1 MRGEAMDR
9 SRGLRNNLIYPNC
22 QNTLFSAFIV
32 YSQGEF
38 HYNEAENE
46 TTDHR
51 QRSPDVK
58 ISQRLS
64 RLKPSAT
71 LAINAKALELKA
83 QGREV
88 TSLAVGEPD
97 FATPLHIRDAAKKAL
112 DQGHTRYTPVPGV
125 PALREAIAGY
135 FKRFYNVDAAME
147 NTIASMGG
155 KQALYNLFMALLDP
169 GDEVL
174 IPAPYWVSYPPM
186 VELAQGVPV
195 AVPTQPENNFLASV
209 DDLEKHSTDRT
220 RMLILNTPS
229 NPTGCHY
236 PQARLLELA
245 EWALS
250 RGIFIVSDEVYDR
263 LVYEPAAPSTLSK
276 FWEKHQEN
284 VAVVNALSKSFC
296 MTGFRMG
303 YTLAHP
309 DLVKALTKIQGQS
322 TSNVNS
328 IAQQAAIAAF
338 NGSWDLVEQMNS
350 AFQTRRDLALSI
362 FKSWGVNCPRP
373 DGAFYVFPVLSQFYT
388 HDAPGST
395 AMCTKILEKAG
406 VALVPGEAFGDDRC
420 IRFSYAVKE
429 DVLETALGKVGKVL
443 LGR

>member
-1 MRGEAMDR
+1 M
-9 SRGLRNNLIYPNC
+9 
-22 QNTLFSAFIV
+22 
-32 YSQGEF
+32 
-38 HYNEAENE
+38 
-46 TTDHR
+46 
-51 QRSPDVK
+51 K
-58 ISQRLS
+58 ISDRLL

-71 LAINAKALELKA
+71 LAINAKALELRA

-97 FATPLHIRDAAKKAL
+97 FPTPLHIRDAAKQAL

-125 PALREAIAGY
+125 PALRLAIAGY
-135 FKRFYNVDAAME
+135 FKKFYNVDAAME

-155 KQALYNLFMALLDP
+155 KQALYNLFMALLNE

-174 IPAPYWVSYPPM
+174 VPAPYWVSYPPM

-195 AVPTQPENNFLASV
+195 IVPTQPENNFLASV
-209 DDLEKHSTDRT
+209 ADLEKHRT
-220 RMLILNTPS
+220 PRTKMLILNTPS

-236 PQARLLELA
+236 RQEHLLELA
-245 EWALS
+245 EWAVKHD
-250 RGIFIVSDEVYDR
+250 IFIVSDEVYDR
-263 LVYEPAAPSTLSK
+263 LVYAPATPSTLSR
-276 FWEKHQEN
+276 FWMKHPDK

-328 IAQQAAIAAF
+328 IAQQAAITAF
-338 NGSWDLVEQMNS
+338 SGSWDIVEEMNI
-350 AFQTRRDLALSI
+350 AFQVRRDLALSY
-362 FKSWGVNCPRP
+362 FESWGAPCPKP
-373 DGAFYVFPVLSQFYT
+373 DGAFYAFPVLEKFYT
-388 HDAPGST
+388 KDAPDST
-395 AMCTKILEKAG
+395 TMCTKILEEAG
-406 VALVPGEAFGDDRC
+406 VALVPGAAFGDDRC

-429 DVLETALGKVGKVL
+429 EILAAALEKVGKVL
-443 LGR
+443 KG